1 VEAHLGALFAGI
13 DERHGRV
20 AVDMR
25 VSELLRPVAPQLGAV
40 GAQAPSDDDDD
51 ETPGAGSVLAA
62 LLGVETVVRGTRSR
76 VWLCARSAVLS
87 PLWRALAAG
96 DALFL

>member
-25 VSELLRPVAPQLGAV
+25 VSELLRPMAPQLGAV

-51 ETPGAGSVLAA
+51 ETPGAGSI
-62 LLGVETVVRGTRSR
+62 LG
-76 VWLCARSAVLS
+76 S
-87 PLWRALAAG
+87 PAG
-96 DALFL
+96 SGNSGEGDEE

>member
-1 VEAHLGALFAGI
+1 MTTTTKRLARAA
-13 DERHGRV
+13 
-20 AVDMR
+20 
-25 VSELLRPVAPQLGAV
+25 S
-40 GAQAPSDDDDD
+40 
-51 ETPGAGSVLAA
+51 LAA